1 MSRPHIRPACLLA
14 AAALV
19 AGAAGAVGTAGT
31 AGAATTGAATT
42 RAGANGAATTTTAAG
57 PSAASPSAVT
67 YTLVTEP
74 SAGYGAIYDL
84 IGSATTSIDLTMY
97 ELTDTTAE
105 HDLAAAAARGV
116 TVRVILDQNL
126 EKSNNTAAYT
136 YLNANGVPTHW
147 ASTSYAAT
155 HQKTLTVDDAT
166 TAIMSGNLTS
176 QYYSTSR
183 DFAVIEN
190 NSLDV
195 KAIEKVFEADY
206 AGTAITPTDGD
217 HLVWSPTDAQ
227 SKILAII
234 NGATTSLSVE
244 NEEMGYATVVTALEN
259 AAKRGVNVE
268 VTMTN
273 DDNEYADEFD
283 ALTAAGV
290 HVRTYAY
297 TASLYIHAKAIVADY
312 GTSAATVDVGSQ
324 NFSSASLNKN
334 RELGFITTSAP
345 IISGINTALASDYA
359 GGTAWS

>member
-1 MSRPHIRPACLLA
+1 MSRPYIRPACLLA

-19 AGAAGAVGTAGT
+19 AGAAGT
-31 AGAATTGAATT
+31 AGAATSGTAAT
-42 RAGANGAATTTTAAG
+42 A
-57 PSAASPSAVT
+57 SASVAPSAVT

-105 HDLAAAAARGV
+105 QDLVAAAKRGV

-147 ASTSYAAT
+147 ASTTYAAT

-195 KAIEKVFEADY
+195 KAIEKVFAADY

-290 HVRTYAY
+290 HVHTYAY

-324 NFSSASLNKN
+324 NFSNASLNKN
-334 RELGFITTSAP
+334 RELGFITTSTS

-359 GGTAWS
+359 GGAAWS

>member
-1 MSRPHIRPACLLA
+1 M
-14 AAALV
+14 
-19 AGAAGAVGTAGT
+19 
-31 AGAATTGAATT
+31 
-42 RAGANGAATTTTAAG
+42 
-57 PSAASPSAVT
+57 
-67 YTLVTEP
+67 TEP
-74 SAGYGAIYDL
+74 SGGFSSVYNL
-84 IGSATTSIDLTMY
+84 INTARHSIDMTMY

-147 ASTSYAAT
+147 ASTTYAAT
-155 HQKTLTVDDAT
+155 HQKTVTVDGAT
-166 TAIMSGNLTS
+166 SAVMSGNLTS

-195 KAIEKVFEADY
+195 KAIEKVFAADY

-227 SKILAII
+227 SKILAVI
-234 NGATTSLSVE
+234 NGATKSLSVE

-259 AAKRGVNVE
+259 AAKRGVDVE

-273 DDNEYADEFD
+273 DNNEYAERVRRADRGRRARAHLRLHRV
-283 ALTAAGV
+283 ALHPREGDRGRLRHQRRAGRRRV
-290 HVRTYAY
+290 AELLQRLAEQEPRAGLHHHPRRHVRHRPQFRQG
-297 TASLYIHAKAIVADY
+297 LQQRPHREVA
-312 GTSAATVDVGSQ
+312 
-324 NFSSASLNKN
+324 
-334 RELGFITTSAP
+334 AP
-345 IISGINTALASDYA
+345 CPALAPCLGVGPPPSL
-359 GGTAWS
+359 

>member
-1 MSRPHIRPACLLA
+1 MWINGQHCAVLDMTYSPTREVRMSRLHTRSAGLLSAVALA
-14 AAALV
+14 AA
-19 AGAAGAVGTAGT
+19 GTAGT
-31 AGAATTGAATT
+31 AGTAAATPSATT
-42 RAGANGAATTTTAAG
+42 
-57 PSAASPSAVT
+57 PHAVT

-74 SAGYGAIYDL
+74 SAGYGAIYNL
-84 IGSATTSIDLTMY
+84 INSATTSIDMTMY

-116 TVRVILDQNL
+116 TVRVVLDQNL
-126 EKSNNTAAYT
+126 EKSNNTSAYT

-147 ASTSYAAT
+147 ALTSYAAT
-155 HQKTLTVDDAT
+155 HQKTVTVDGAT

-190 NSLDV
+190 NSFDV
-195 KAIEKVFEADY
+195 NAIEKVFNADF
-206 AGTAITPTDGD
+206 AGTAVTPTDGD

-227 SKILAII
+227 TQILGII
-234 NGATTSLSVE
+234 NGATKSLSVE

-273 DDNEYADEFD
+273 DDNEYGSEFD

-290 HVRTYAY
+290 HVHTYAY

-312 GTSAATVDVGSQ
+312 GTSAAQVDVGSQ

-334 RELGFITTSAP
+334 RELGFVTTNTS
-345 IISGINTALASDYA
+345 IISGINSALASDYA
-359 GGTAWS
+359 GGTNWS